1 MHISFLTL
9 PRDIRRKLEQGK
21 FHEISAWRQKSVSPP
36 NANIKGEMKNHQPRP
51 VVVAVVPDVG
61 HWGHAVVGGKNIG
74 PAADSMGYSRS
85 SWKAGAAAAAER
97 QNSFFISTRS
107 SQQQLL
113 LLLLSRLLRPRPA
126 HPANAS
132 VAAAAIAGHTRSAAR
147 TRRRRNKR
155 RSRRG
160 LNTKETEKRSL
171 SWRRRRES
179 LKCSSHNIPLFY
191 R

>member
-107 SQQQLL
+107 SQQQQL

-132 VAAAAIAGHTRSAAR
+132 VAAAATAGHTYSAAR
-147 TRRRRNKR
+147 ARRRRKKR
-155 RSRRG
+155 RSGRG
-160 LNTKETEKRSL
+160 LNTKETGKKVFFMKKEKR
-171 SWRRRRES
+171 EP
-179 LKCSSHNIPLFY
+179 KM
-191 R
+191 